1 MFRYK
6 TPAKWRSQ
14 NNFLIASDFMLK
26 VLVVGRFATIVA
38 FEIAATKPV
47 LRWTWQTPT
56 ASSRVHPRN
65 FNARQK
71 EKPRSQPGREVFM
84 DTTLDTNTRSGRLV
98 RKNGILYRE
107 CNGRYEDSDMP
118 TGNPHIPFFKVWV
131 VDMVPVEEAEIQ
143 RPRCE
148 HKGSVPHPATCVLVW
163 ELLSGRVAKYFCDE
177 HSRDASLQPY
187 FLSKLVGYHERAKA
201 ATEEE

>member
-1 MFRYK
+1 MADRDRKFATS
-6 TPAKWRSQ
+6 TPAKTKSPSVSR
-14 NNFLIASDFMLK
+14 
-26 VLVVGRFATIVA
+26 GRD
-38 FEIAATKPV
+38 
-47 LRWTWQTPT
+47 
-56 ASSRVHPRN
+56 
-65 FNARQK
+65 
-71 EKPRSQPGREVFM
+71 VFM

-148 HKGSVPHPATCVLVW
+148 HKGAVPHPATCVLVW
-163 ELLSGRVAKYFCDE
+163 ELQAGRIAKFFCDE
-177 HSRDASLQPY
+177 HSRNASPQPY
-187 FLSKLVGYHERAKA
+187 RLAKLIDHHEHTKA
-201 ATEEE
+201 APEEE